1 MDPVRNPY
9 TPGAGT
15 RPPALEGRGAEL
27 ERFRVFVRRVL
38 ARRPEKG
45 LIVTG
50 LRGVGKTVLLN
61 AFADIAESER
71 FVNGHAEITETADFP
86 ETIARLSRRALL
98 GLNPTGRIR
107 DGVGRALGVL
117 KAFTLNLPGG
127 VGVSIDVDAIRGQA
141 DTGVLEDD
149 LPDLFVEIGEAA
161 LDEGRGVL
169 FLLDEIQYL
178 SEPHLAALITA
189 VHRVAQ
195 RALPLA
201 MVAAGLPQLPALAG
215 EAKSYS
221 ERLFDFPVIG
231 SLSTIDALEAIEKPA
246 RELQVDYDP
255 AASRRIVQLA
265 EGYPYFLQEY
275 GKHVWNAA
283 EHSPIEVA
291 DVQRAQPQVQAQLDE
306 NFFRVRVDRATRAER
321 RYMRAMAELGGG
333 PYRSGEIADIL
344 NVKVTSVGPTR
355 ANLISKGFIYSLSH
369 GLSDFT
375 VPKFDDFM
383 RRNFPHPREI

>member
-1 MDPVRNPY
+1 V
-9 TPGAGT
+9 
-15 RPPALEGRGAEL
+15 
-27 ERFRVFVRRVL
+27 
-38 ARRPEKG
+38 
-45 LIVTG
+45 
-50 LRGVGKTVLLN
+50 N
-61 AFADIAESER
+61 AQ
-71 FVNGHAEITETADFP
+71 AEITETADFP

-107 DGVGRALGVL
+107 AGVSRALGVL
-117 KAFTLNLPGG
+117 KAFSLKLPGG
-127 VGVSIDVDAIRGQA
+127 IEISIDVDAIRGRA

-149 LPDLFVEIGEAA
+149 LADLFVEIGEAA
-161 LDEGRGVL
+161 HSEGKGVL

-178 SEPHLAALITA
+178 SERDLAALITA

-201 MVAAGLPQLPALAG
+201 MVGAGLPQLPALAG

-246 RELQVDYDP
+246 RALQVEFDP
-255 AASRRIVQLA
+255 AASRRIVQLSD
-265 EGYPYFLQEY
+265 GYPYFLQEY

-283 EHSPIEVA
+283 ENSPIAVA

-306 NFFRVRVDRATRAER
+306 NFFRVRVDRATRSER
-321 RYMRAMAELGGG
+321 RYMRAMAELGSG

-355 ANLISKGFIYSLSH
+355 ANLISKGFIFSPSH

-375 VPKFDDFM
+375 VPQFDDFM
-383 RRNFPHPREI
+383 RRNFPHPRDI

>member
-15 RPPALEGRGAEL
+15 RPPALEGRDREL
-27 ERFRVFVRRVL
+27 ERFRVFLHRVL
-38 ARRPEKG
+38 ARKPEKG

-61 AFADIAESER
+61 TFGDIAEAEG
-71 FVNGHAEITETADFP
+71 FITAHAEITEADDFP

-98 GLNPTGRIR
+98 ALNPTGKLRA
-107 DGVGRALGVL
+107 GVSRALGVL
-117 KAFTLNLPGG
+117 KAFNLKLPGG
-127 VGVSIDVDAIRGQA
+127 IEISIDVDAVRGRA
-141 DTGVLEDD
+141 DSGVLEDD

-161 LDEGRGVL
+161 LGEGKGVL

-178 SEPHLAALITA
+178 SEDHLAALITA

-195 RALPLA
+195 RALPLS
-201 MVAAGLPQLPALAG
+201 VVGAGLPQLPALAG

-231 SLSTIDALEAIEKPA
+231 SLGTIDALEAIEKPA
-246 RELQVDYDP
+246 RALQVDYEP
-255 AASRRIVQLA
+255 SASRRIVQLA
-265 EGYPYFLQEY
+265 DGYPYFLQEY

-283 EHSPIEVA
+283 DQSPIQVA

-306 NFFRVRVDRATRAER
+306 NFFRVRVDRATRSER
-321 RYMRAMAELGGG
+321 RYMRAMAELGSG
-333 PYRSGEIADIL
+333 PYRSGEVADIL
-344 NVKVTSVGPTR
+344 GVKVTSVGPTR
-355 ANLISKGFIYSLSH
+355 AKLISKGFVYSPSH
-369 GLSDFT
+369 GFSEFT
-375 VPKFDDFM
+375 VPQFDDFM
-383 RRNFPHPREI
+383 RRNFPHPREM